1 MLRFISKETNNGYS
15 VISQNLEQR
24 SYFLGKKILKLNV
37 RHIISILC
45 HQGQVYF

>member
-24 SYFLGKKILKLNV
+24 SYFLGKKNIK
-37 RHIISILC
+37 IKC
-45 HQGQVYF
+45 